1 VTILA
6 LSTSTPHGSVAV
18 VEDDRVLAE
27 AAHDDPRG
35 HAEHLFA
42 LVDDVLARAGRSRAD
57 LRLVACD
64 LGPGSFTGVR
74 IAVASA
80 KGIAVGLGL
89 PLAGVVSLEAM
100 AAQARA
106 EMAGAGRPDGERL
119 LVAVAIDAKKE
130 ELYVAVYGGEEV
142 LLAPSHLPIAD
153 VAARVAEA
161 TAGAAFVSIADA
173 PAFVDFAVPKGG
185 GAPPPGLVGRLVAP
199 PSAVWVARLAAARCA
214 RRTKKA
220 RGAPYE
226 EGAPPRDSA
235 YPSSMHGS
243 STLPSEEAGEDRLLD
258 PADVVPLYVR
268 APDAV
273 PANSGTAGP
282 FAMLPTR

>member
-1 VTILA
+1 MTILA

-27 AAHDDPRG
+27 VVHDDPRG

-42 LVDDVLARAGRSRAD
+42 LVDEALARAGRTRAD
-57 LRLVACD
+57 LSLVACD

-100 AAQARA
+100 AAHARA
-106 EMAGAGRPDGERL
+106 ESASAGASEAERR
-119 LVAVAIDAKKE
+119 LVAVAIDAKKD
-130 ELYVAVYGGEEV
+130 ELYVAVYDGDTTR
-142 LLAPSHLPIAD
+142 LSPSHLPIAE

-161 TAGAAFVSIADA
+161 VRGEPFVSIADA
-173 PAFVDFAVPKGG
+173 TAFIDFAVTAGNGG
-185 GAPPPGLVGRLVAP
+185 PPSMPARRWMAP
-199 PSAVWVARLAAARCA
+199 PSAAWVARIAASRRSCA
-214 RRTKKA
+214 RDTA
-220 RGAPYE
+220 HSPDAAGP
-226 EGAPPRDSA
+226 D
-235 YPSSMHGS
+235 PS
-243 STLPSEEAGEDRLLD
+243 LD
-258 PADVVPLYVR
+258 PAEVVPLYVR

-282 FAMLPTR
+282 FAMLPSR

>member
-1 VTILA
+1 MTILA
-6 LSTSTPHGSVAV
+6 LSTSTPHGSAAV

-42 LVDDVLARAGRSRAD
+42 LIDDVLARAGRTRAD

-100 AAQARA
+100 AAHARA
-106 EMAGAGRPDGERL
+106 EMAVAGRPDGERL

-130 ELYVAVYGGEEV
+130 ELYVAVYDGEEA
-142 LLAPSHLPIAD
+142 LLGPAHLPIAE
-153 VAARVAEA
+153 VAARVAGA
-161 TAGAAFVSIADA
+161 TAGAPFVSIADV
-173 PAFVDFAVPKGG
+173 PAFLDFAAPKDGD
-185 GAPPPGLVGRLVAP
+185 APPGLVRRLVAA
-199 PSAVWVARLAAARCA
+199 PSAAWVARLAAARSA
-214 RRTKKA
+214 RSAK
-220 RGAPYE
+220 E
-226 EGAPPRDSA
+226 EGGGDS
-235 YPSSMHGS
+235 
-243 STLPSEEAGEDRLLD
+243 LRD
-258 PADVVPLYVR
+258 PAEVVPLYVR

-273 PANSGTAGP
+273 PANSGTAGA
-282 FAMLPTR
+282 FAMLPPR